1 MFIQPFFLI
10 DLKLVEEIVKRKVGF
25 LGMGQMGTVLMKS
38 FAGYLNQNYKSD
50 FQVDFNDL
58 FYMYDPIQDKKSLF
72 LSQGFKNY
80 MCDESEVCGNSKI
93 IFNCVKPDTVPEVIM
108 KTKNEVKRD
117 SLMVSIAAGIN
128 IDYMESLYTPD
139 EVPKISRI
147 MTNHLCGIHQGGSV
161 YSMNS
166 KCESVDEEILNCFL
180 ENVGIVKKIDEKL
193 MNAFTA
199 LTGSGPAFVYQFIE
213 SLVDAA
219 LRNGIDVPTA
229 REYAIQNVMG
239 AAMFM
244 KASKD
249 KNPNNIQYIV
259 TTPKGTTIAGLN
271 QLNKHRFKYAVNEA
285 ITAACT
291 RGIEIEKE
299 KMKSLK
305 QMRKNGCFNK
315 SLEKK

>member
-1 MFIQPFFLI
+1 MIKQ
-10 DLKLVEEIVKRKVGF
+10 KVGF
-25 LGMGQMGTVLMKS
+25 LGLGQMGSVLLKS
-38 FAGYLNQNYKSD
+38 FSDHLNENYAKEYKIN
-50 FQVDFNDL
+50 FNDI
-58 FYMYDPIQDKKSLF
+58 FYIYDPIVNKKDEF
-72 LSQGFKNY
+72 VKQGFKNY
-80 MCDESEVCGNSKI
+80 MQDESEVCANSKI
-93 IFNCVKPDTVPEVIM
+93 IFSCVKPDTVSEVIL
-108 KTKNEVKRD
+108 KTHKEVN
-117 SLMVSIAAGIN
+117 SETLMVSVAAGIN
-128 IDYMESLYTPD
+128 IDYMEHLYEKVEKPR
-139 EVPKISRI
+139 ICRI
-147 MTNHLCGIHQGGSV
+147 MTNHLCGIGQGGSV

-166 KCESVDEEILNCFL
+166 LCQALDEEILNCL
-180 ENVGIVKKIDEKL
+180 LQNVGIVKKIDEKL
-193 MNAFTA
+193 MNAYTA

-219 LRNGIDVPTA
+219 LKNGIDIASA

-285 ITAACT
+285 ITSACE

-305 QMRKNGCFNK
+305 NNH
-315 SLEKK
+315 KKK

>member
-1 MFIQPFFLI
+1 MVSFLI
-10 DLKLVEEIVKRKVGF
+10 AGASPFTVSPPQRIV
-25 LGMGQMGTVLMKS
+25 
-38 FAGYLNQNYKSD
+38 
-50 FQVDFNDL
+50 
-58 FYMYDPIQDKKSLF
+58 SL
-72 LSQGFKNY
+72 LIS
-80 MCDESEVCGNSKI
+80 V
-93 IFNCVKPDTVPEVIM
+93 
-108 KTKNEVKRD
+108 
-117 SLMVSIAAGIN
+117 AAGIN
-128 IDYMESLYTPD
+128 IDYMEHLYDSTKH
-139 EVPKISRI
+139 PKICRI
-147 MTNHLCGIHQGGSV
+147 MTNHLCGIQQGGSV

-166 KCESVDEEILNCFL
+166 KCEQTDEDLVNCL
-180 ENVGIVKKIDEKL
+180 LQNVGIVKKIDEKL

-219 LRNGIDVPTA
+219 LKNGIDITTA

-285 ITAACT
+285 ISAACN

-299 KMKSLK
+299 KMKLLK
-305 QMRKNGCFNK
+305 KTNF
-315 SLEKK
+315 KK